1 KEIYLFK
8 DLHIL
13 FSSQNSSKGKNR
25 TKYMYSAIPHYF
37 RMQNGRLPEKVPKR
51 NPIGKKKP
59 KIETVFAVQQ
69 QVGENLRRVQ
79 QPSPQSMKSQK
90 SKRKVKMEVSPSP
103 QQPERSTSD
112 SLPDTSQSGN
122 EYRSL
127 RRRYLLLEEESF
139 GLGRELTEV
148 EDEVKSLED
157 EKHAL
162 LDQLVVLEGLI
173 GPSELQHRLP
183 PPIL

>member
-1 KEIYLFK
+1 
-8 DLHIL
+8 
-13 FSSQNSSKGKNR
+13 
-25 TKYMYSAIPHYF
+25 
-37 RMQNGRLPEKVPKR
+37 MQNGRLPEEGPKR

-59 KIETVFAVQQ
+59 KIETVFASQQ
-69 QVGENLRRVQ
+69 QGGENLRRVQ
-79 QPSPQSMKSQK
+79 HPLPQSMMKSQK
-90 SKRKVKMEVSPSP
+90 SKRKVKMELCPSP

-112 SLPDTSQSGN
+112 SLPDTSQYGN
-122 EYRSL
+122 EYRAL

-148 EDEVKSLED
+148 EDGVKSLED

>member
-1 KEIYLFK
+1 INILLVHTE
-8 DLHIL
+8 L
-13 FSSQNSSKGKNR
+13 FSR
-25 TKYMYSAIPHYF
+25 YF
-37 RMQNGRLPEKVPKR
+37 RMQSGRLPEEVPPR

-59 KIETVFAVQQ
+59 KLETSFALQQ
-69 QVGENLRRVQ
+69 GEENLRRVQ
-79 QPSPQSMKSQK
+79 HPLPQSIKSQK
-90 SKRKVKMEVSPSP
+90 SKKKVKMEVSPSP

-122 EYRSL
+122 DYRAL

-148 EDEVKSLED
+148 GVEVKNLED
-157 EKHAL
+157 EKLAL

>member
-1 KEIYLFK
+1 
-8 DLHIL
+8 
-13 FSSQNSSKGKNR
+13 
-25 TKYMYSAIPHYF
+25 
-37 RMQNGRLPEKVPKR
+37 MQSGRLPEEVPQR

-59 KIETVFAVQQ
+59 KLETVFALQQ
-69 QVGENLRRVQ
+69 GEENLRRVQ
-79 QPSPQSMKSQK
+79 HPLPQSIKSQK

-122 EYRSL
+122 DYRAL

-148 EDEVKSLED
+148 GVEVKNLED
-157 EKHAL
+157 EKLAL

>member
-1 KEIYLFK
+1 
-8 DLHIL
+8 
-13 FSSQNSSKGKNR
+13 
-25 TKYMYSAIPHYF
+25 
-37 RMQNGRLPEKVPKR
+37 MQNGRLPEEVPKR
-51 NPIGKKKP
+51 NQIGKKKLKMESFP
-59 KIETVFAVQQ
+59 ALQQ
-69 QVGENLRRVQ
+69 QGGENLRRVQ
-79 QPSPQSMKSQK
+79 HPLPQSIKSQK

-112 SLPDTSQSGN
+112 SLPDSSQSGN
-122 EYRSL
+122 DYRAL

-148 EDEVKSLED
+148 EGEVKNLEE

-183 PPIL
+183 PAIL